1 MGGIPLHLSTK
12 ESLRKTS
19 SRMKV
24 VICLTLLVVA
34 VAAQF
39 PGDYRYN
46 NRDNGQ
52 YRPSDDGQYRPDDS
66 GQYRPDDQGQ
76 YRPSN
81 DGRYNPNDNQYQNQ
95 NQYPDQYQNQY
106 PDQYQNQYPDQ
117 YQDRN
122 QYPEYQDPNQYPEQY
137 QNQNQYPEYQEPNQ
151 YPEQYQQQDDYAC
164 QQEQERYRQEQE
176 QQRYQQEQQQQQYQ
190 PQQQQYQSQ
199 SPVNY
204 APSRNYVGIRSQEI
218 AYPKPDGS
226 FKYAFDTEDGT
237 SVSAVGNPSRS
248 SNGRSGAGSAAGQHS
263 HISPEGVRVTTNW
276 VADEQGFHPEVKY
289 DFPRT
294 S

>member
-1 MGGIPLHLSTK
+1 MG
-12 ESLRKTS
+12 
-19 SRMKV
+19 
-24 VICLTLLVVA
+24 
-34 VAAQF
+34 
-39 PGDYRYN
+39 
-46 NRDNGQ
+46 
-52 YRPSDDGQYRPDDS
+52 DDGQYRPDDS

-151 YPEQYQQQDDYAC
+151 YPEQH
-164 QQEQERYRQEQE
+164 
-176 QQRYQQEQQQQQYQ
+176 QQQYQ